1 MWAFVNS
8 HTKKYIEKCNL
19 AIDKRHCIV
28 YNNDCQEGQEVQ
40 MKIKVTK
47 RTTVTKTTTIEIT
60 PQPEHKKSPAEPKPQ
75 PSNPNTVIIVNHN

>member
-1 MWAFVNS
+1 MHNMYKICAALLCMLS
-8 HTKKYIEKCNL
+8 
-19 AIDKRHCIV
+19 IDKHMDSV
-28 YNNDCQEGQEVQ
+28 YNNNCQEGQEVR

-75 PSNPNTVIIVNHN
+75 PSNPNTIIIVNHN